1 MGLLDLLRKKKTETV
16 PFNSNESTKNRGSF
30 LSFVLLDEPVFSLEQ
45 LVSDLKEDWNIDIKK
60 DDKAEMDLENVTAV
74 FSVDNMLATIGLIPA
89 PVPDD
94 EAVHNAETNFRWK
107 EAVEVTKS
115 HRAHLVVAVL
125 SHDKPM
131 LEAGTLLVK
140 LGAAC
145 LKQQHAIAINTAGT
159 VMEPNVY
166 KEYAKDAIADG
177 MFPILDL
184 VFFGIYSNDNGKTI
198 SGYTFGLQ
206 NFNKNEIEVL
216 DSQHSASEVFEFL
229 IDIASYVV
237 ESDAILKDGETI
249 GFSEEQKLPITK
261 SKSRVL
267 DFDTLKIGF

>member
-1 MGLLDLLRKKKTETV
+1 
-16 PFNSNESTKNRGSF
+16 
-30 LSFVLLDEPVFSLEQ
+30 
-45 LVSDLKEDWNIDIKK
+45 
-60 DDKAEMDLENVTAV
+60 
-74 FSVDNMLATIGLIPA
+74 
-89 PVPDD
+89 
-94 EAVHNAETNFRWK
+94 
-107 EAVEVTKS
+107 
-115 HRAHLVVAVL
+115 
-125 SHDKPM
+125 M

-145 LKQQHAIAINTAGT
+145 LKQQHATAINTAGT
-159 VMEPNVY
+159 VMEPKFY
-166 KEYAKDAIADG
+166 KGYAKDAIADG

-206 NFNKNEIEVL
+206 NFNKDEIEVL
-216 DSQHSASEVFEFL
+216 DSHHSASEIFGFL

>member
-1 MGLLDLLRKKKTETV
+1 MGLFDLLRKKKTETV
-16 PFNSNESTKNRGSF
+16 PSNSNESTKNKGSF

-115 HRAHLVVAVL
+115 HKAHLVVAVL
-125 SHDKPM
+125 SQDKPM
-131 LEAGTLLVK
+131 MEAGTLLVK
-140 LGAAC
+140 LGEAC

-184 VFFGIYSNDNGKTI
+184 IFFGIYSNDNGKTI

-206 NFNKNEIEVL
+206 NFNKDEIEVL

-249 GFSEEQKLPITK
+249 GFSQEQKLPITK

>member
-1 MGLLDLLRKKKTETV
+1 MGLLDLLRKKKTGTV
-16 PFNSNESTKNRGSF
+16 PSNSNESTKNKGSF

-45 LVSDLKEDWNIDIKK
+45 LVSDLKEDWNIDIQK

-159 VMEPNVY
+159 VMEPKFY

-177 MFPILDL
+177 MSPILDL

-206 NFNKNEIEVL
+206 NFNKDEIEVL

>member
-1 MGLLDLLRKKKTETV
+1 MGLFDLLRKKKTETV
-16 PFNSNESTKNRGSF
+16 PSNSNESTKNKGSF

-131 LEAGTLLVK
+131 LEPGTLLVK

-206 NFNKNEIEVL
+206 NFNKDEIEVL
-216 DSQHSASEVFEFL
+216 DSHHSASEVFEFL

-237 ESDAILKDGETI
+237 EADAILKDGETI

>member
-1 MGLLDLLRKKKTETV
+1 MGLLDLFKKKKTETALSDL
-16 PFNSNESTKNRGSF
+16 NGNTKNKGSF

-45 LVSDLKEDWNIDIKK
+45 LVSDLEEDWNIVIKK
-60 DDKAEMDLENVTAV
+60 EDKAEMDLESVTAV
-74 FSVDNMLATIGLIPA
+74 FSVDNMRAAIGLIPA

-115 HRAHLVVAVL
+115 HKAHLVVAVL
-125 SHDKPM
+125 SYDKSM
-131 LEAGTLLVK
+131 VEAGTLLVK

-166 KEYAKDAIADG
+166 KEYAKAAIADG

-206 NFNKNEIEVL
+206 NFGKDEIEVI
-216 DSQHSASEVFEFL
+216 DSQHSASEIFDFL
-229 IDIASYVV
+229 MDIAGYVI
-237 ESDAILKDGETI
+237 ESDAILKNGETI

-267 DFDTLKIGF
+267 DFDTLKIEF

>member
-1 MGLLDLLRKKKTETV
+1 MGLFDLLRKKKTETV
-16 PFNSNESTKNRGSF
+16 PANSNENTKNKGSF
-30 LSFVLLDEPVFSLEQ
+30 ISFVLLGEPVFSLEQ

-115 HRAHLVVAVL
+115 HKAHLVVAVL

-131 LEAGTLLVK
+131 MEAGTLLVK

-177 MFPILDL
+177 MFPILNL
-184 VFFGIYSNDNGKTI
+184 IFFGIYSNDNGKTI

-206 NFNKNEIEVL
+206 NFDKDEIEVL

-229 IDIASYVV
+229 IDVASYVV
-237 ESDAILKDGETI
+237 ESDTILKDGETI

-261 SKSRVL
+261 SKSQAL
-267 DFDTLKIGF
+267 DFDTLKIEF